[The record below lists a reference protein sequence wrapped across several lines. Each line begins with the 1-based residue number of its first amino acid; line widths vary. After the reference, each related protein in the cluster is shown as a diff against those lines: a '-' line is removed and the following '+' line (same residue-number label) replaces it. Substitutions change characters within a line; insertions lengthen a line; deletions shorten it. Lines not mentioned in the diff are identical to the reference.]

1 VSHAADLAGD
11 AWSDLRRTLD
21 DLLELSPETVP
32 RQSEVLAEA
41 VDLLGPRVVGVQAK
55 DVATSGAPAAGAGLL
70 DYPALFRQLAR
81 LAPVP
86 VIVQDAHERDA
97 ARVRTDLLRWH
108 AEASARSEWRRRHA

>member
-1 VSHAADLAGD
+1 VNHAADLAGD

-41 VDLLGPRVVGVQAK
+41 VDLLGPASSASRPRRGHLRRP
-55 DVATSGAPAAGAGLL
+55 GRRAGLL

-86 VIVQDAHERDA
+86 VIVQDAHERHA

-108 AEASARSEWRRRHA
+108 AEASARSEWRRHHA

>member
-1 VSHAADLAGD
+1 V
-11 AWSDLRRTLD
+11 LD
-21 DLLELSPETVP
+21 PANLLSPGTVP
-32 RQSEVLAEA
+32 RQSEILAEA

-55 DVATSGAPAAGAGLL
+55 DVATSGSPAAGAGLL
-70 DYPALFRQLAR
+70 DHPALFRQLAR

-108 AEASARSEWRRRHA
+108 AEASARSEWRQRHA